1 MKKTILI
8 VEDDAVLAAELEKVL
23 REENYQVTIAGSG
36 QEALSRIAREDIDVC
51 LLDIRLPD
59 CRGFELCKSIRRIY
73 RGAIIIMT
81 GLDEEEDI
89 VRGLDSGADDYVTK
103 PFSIQILL
111 SRIASQLRRQE
122 WADLSRFSYLVTG
135 DLVIDLNQ
143 RMVYKNGDEIYLG
156 KTEYQLC
163 QKIAMGGGM
172 ILTRDMLLSRIW
184 DERGEIIEDNTLSV
198 HIYRLRRKLGLY
210 QGESYIETL
219 KGIGYRWNIRV
230 TRKLEHHS

>member
-8 VEDDAVLAAELEKVL
+8 VEDDAVLATELEKVL

-36 QEALSRIAREDIDVC
+36 QEALKRIAEEDIDAC

-59 CRGFELCKSIRRIY
+59 HRGFELCKSIRRIY

-122 WADLSRFSYLVTG
+122 WADLSHVSYLVTG

-230 TRKLEHHS
+230 TRKREHHL

>member
-8 VEDDAVLAAELEKVL
+8 VEDDAVLATELEKVL
-23 REENYQVTIAGSG
+23 REENYRVIIVDCGAAALNRIAG
-36 QEALSRIAREDIDVC
+36 EDIDVC

-59 CRGFELCKSIRRIY
+59 CNGFELCKGIRQIY
-73 RGAIIIMT
+73 RGPIIIMT
-81 GLDEEEDI
+81 GLDAEQDMI
-89 VRGLDSGADDYVTK
+89 RGLDSGADDYVTK
-103 PFSIQILL
+103 PFSVRILL

-122 WADLSRFSYLVTG
+122 WTDLSQVSCLVTG

-156 KTEYQLC
+156 WTEYQLC

-172 ILTRDMLLSRIW
+172 ILTRDMLLTRIW
-184 DERGEIIEDNTLSV
+184 DERGEIVEDNTLSV

-219 KGIGYRWNIRV
+219 KGIGYRWIIPV
-230 TRKLEHHS
+230 TRKLEHRL

>member
-8 VEDDAVLAAELEKVL
+8 VEDNAVLAMELEKVL
-23 REENYQVTIAGSG
+23 REENYQVMVADCGAAALNRIAG
-36 QEALSRIAREDIDVC
+36 EDIDGC

-59 CRGFELCKSIRRIY
+59 CSGLELCKGIRQIY
-73 RGAIIIMT
+73 RGPIIIMT
-81 GLDEEEDI
+81 GLDEEQDI
-89 VRGLDSGADDYVTK
+89 IRGLDSGADDYVTK
-103 PFSIQILL
+103 PFSVRILL

-122 WADLSRFSYLVTG
+122 WTDLSQVSCLVTG

-156 KTEYQLC
+156 WTEYQLC

-184 DERGEIIEDNTLSV
+184 DERGEIVEDNTLSV

-210 QGESYIETL
+210 HGESYIETL
-219 KGIGYRWNIRV
+219 KGIGYRWNIPV
-230 TRKLEHHS
+230 TRKLEHRI